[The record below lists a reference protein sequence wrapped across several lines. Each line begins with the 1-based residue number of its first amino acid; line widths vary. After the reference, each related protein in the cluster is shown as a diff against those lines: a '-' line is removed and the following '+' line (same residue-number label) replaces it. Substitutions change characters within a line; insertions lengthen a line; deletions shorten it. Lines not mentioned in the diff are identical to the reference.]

1 MAFVRDG
8 AVCRGEASSGVRRIN
23 YGCQRL
29 SYLINELCNPQ
40 AVGNLLDEVE
50 SAYDALVENPEA
62 FEMCRDQRLAELE
75 YRKAQIGNYLMIYQ
89 YDSELDEINV
99 MRFFHEA
106 QNYSSMM

>member
-1 MAFVRDG
+1 
-8 AVCRGEASSGVRRIN
+8 
-23 YGCQRL
+23 
-29 SYLINELCNPQ
+29 
-40 AVGNLLDEVE
+40 
-50 SAYDALVENPEA
+50 
-62 FEMCRDQRLAELE
+62 MCRDQRLAELE